1 VPTQTLI
8 VDAVVQPGTVA
19 LRTFGSGT
27 TVATSTTIAAFGECV
42 GRWTAEFT
50 NVLAGRYIVEC
61 LDGSAVLSIG
71 EVELTETTASFR
83 VYEAVDAAAISGDET
98 AANNLESAADGTG
111 YNLGGGLVRVLDSS
125 GNAVAPAATAL
136 SNAVWTNAR
145 AGYLDKLNVTGTL
158 AHSDAA
164 ALYRADVSGLA
175 TAADLAIVDTV
186 VDAIKA
192 KTDNLPAD
200 PAGLADLE
208 AAHGAGS
215 WQTATGFS
223 TLTQADVRTAVGLAT
238 ANLDSQ
244 LDSISGKADT
254 LLSRITSTLFSGIT
268 SLAQWLGLI
277 AGKQP
282 GDATARAELRATGA
296 GSGTY
301 DETTDS
307 LEALRD
313 RGDAAWVTA
322 TGFSTHSAAD
332 VWSVATRTLTSG
344 SGIVLQ
350 KGVGIT
356 GFNDLSAAQVNAEV
370 DAALADYGTART
382 SDIAALQAHGDSNWA
397 TADVS
402 GLLTASDF
410 AAALPAN
417 FAALG
422 INASGHISRVTLV
435 DTTTTNTDMRGT
447 DGAYTGTPPTAAEIA
462 AQVRT
467 ELTTELGRI
476 DAAISSRLAASAYT
490 PPPTAVQ
497 NADAL
502 LDRSAAIDGKTPREA
517 LRIIAAT
524 TAGKVSGAGTGTE
537 VFKGLDGTTTRV
549 TVTTDEDSNRTQVTY
564 G

>member
-322 TGFSTHSAAD
+322 TGFSTHSPAD
-332 VWSVATRTLTSG
+332 VWAHGTRTLTSG
-344 SGIVLQ
+344 ANIVLA
-350 KGVGIT
+350 KGTGIT
-356 GFNDLSAAQVNAEV
+356 GFNDL
-370 DAALADYGTART
+370 DAAGVRSA
-382 SDIAALQAHGDSNWA
+382 
-397 TADVS
+397 V
-402 GLLTASDF
+402 GL
-410 AAALPAN
+410 AAANL
-417 FAALG
+417 
-422 INASGHISRVTLV
+422 
-435 DTTTTNTDMRGT
+435 DTQLSPLDV
-447 DGAYTGTPPTAAEIA
+447 A
-462 AQVRT
+462 V
-467 ELTTELGRI
+467 
-476 DAAISSRLAASAYT
+476 SSRLAAASYVV
-490 PPPTAVQ
+490 PPTATE

-502 LDRSAAIDGKTPREA
+502 LDRTNAIAGKTPRQT
-517 LRIIAAT
+517 LRIIGAAI
-524 TAGKVSGAGTGTE
+524 AGKTTGAGTTTETFKDFAGTDA
-537 VFKGLDGTTTRV
+537 LTATYDN
-549 TVTTDEDSNRTQVTY
+549 DNNRTAVTY
-564 G
+564 P